1 MARQGGMDCR
11 RLPRLERYKG
21 LRLAGQG
28 IGLGRQAGAGHRR
41 EAVKRMY
48 SV

>member
-1 MARQGGMDCR
+1 MARQGGMVCPR
-11 RLPRLERYKG
+11 PLRLERYKG

-28 IGLGRQAGAGHRR
+28 IGLERQAGAGHRR
-41 EAVKRMY
+41 EAVKRMF